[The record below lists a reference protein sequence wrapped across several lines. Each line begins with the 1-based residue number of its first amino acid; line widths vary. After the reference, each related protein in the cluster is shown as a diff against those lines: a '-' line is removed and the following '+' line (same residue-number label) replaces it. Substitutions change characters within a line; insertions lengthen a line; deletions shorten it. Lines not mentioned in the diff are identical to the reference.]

1 MIQNRLA
8 TLKYLVFLPLL
19 WFGVPAHAE
28 AVTHHYTVTIDYSLS
43 WLWVE
48 ARFGRPVDS
57 VTARSRNAGRY
68 LRDVRGCGEDPNIR
82 MRNRRMML
90 PDDGIRCLNYT
101 VDLKRVAEEFRNSR
115 SLTENNIVASPAYW
129 LWRPELFGD
138 TEIQIDF
145 RLPENVRAS
154 VPWQQ
159 VDGAANRYLLSRSPE
174 SAYAPAI
181 FGKFDYREI
190 QIPGAT
196 LRVALVETTA
206 ETNNDAIFNFVQAT
220 ATDVSLAY
228 GRFPNP
234 SPQVMVVPVNG
245 GRSSDPVSFGRV
257 VRDGGESVELF
268 IDPDQPVETL
278 IGDWKATH
286 EFSHLMLPYLHS
298 EYHWISEGFAQYYQN
313 VLLTR
318 AGEYDELF
326 AWQKIY
332 AGYERGRKSRPE
344 LSPSAAAA
352 GDVRSARMKVYWSG
366 AAVALMADVALR
378 ERSNGDETLD
388 SVLGRF
394 QECCLPS
401 QKVWT
406 GPEFFAKLDS
416 LATEPVF
423 MPLYR
428 RYANTAGFP
437 DTSEL
442 LERLGLRVED
452 GQVSL
457 RRKAELQEIR
467 EDILRTD
474 APVAQWRG
482 QLAGH

>member
-19 WFGVPAHAE
+19 WSGVPAYAE

-190 QIPGAT
+190 QVPGAT

-366 AAVALMADVALR
+366 ASLALMADVELR
-378 ERSNGDETLD
+378 RRSGGEESLD
-388 SVLGRF
+388 TVLDDLQR
-394 QECCLPS
+394 CCLPS
-401 QKVWT
+401 TRTWSGVELFQQ
-406 GPEFFAKLDS
+406 LDTF
-416 LATEPVF
+416 LDEPLF
-423 MPLYR
+423 MALYR
-428 RYANTAGFP
+428 KYADADDFP
-437 DTSEL
+437 DARPVL
-442 LERLGLRVED
+442 KRLGVM
-452 GQVSL
+452 
-457 RRKAELQEIR
+457 RRGAGVLLDDDAELAAIR
-467 EDILRTD
+467 AAITD
-474 APVAQWRG
+474 
-482 QLAGH
+482 

>member
-19 WFGVPAHAE
+19 WSGVPAYAE

-48 ARFGRPVDS
+48 ARFSRPVDS

-101 VDLKRVAEEFRNSR
+101 VDLKRVAEEFRSSR

-138 TEIQIDF
+138 AEIQIDF
-145 RLPENVRAS
+145 RLPENVRVS
-154 VPWQQ
+154 VPWRQ

-190 QIPGAT
+190 QVPGAT

-206 ETNNDAIFNFVQAT
+206 ETNNDAIFKFVKAT

-234 SPQVMVVPVNG
+234 SPQVMVVPVSG
-245 GRSSDPVSFGRV
+245 GR
-257 VRDGGESVELF
+257 
-268 IDPDQPVETL
+268 
-278 IGDWKATH
+278 
-286 EFSHLMLPYLHS
+286 
-298 EYHWISEGFAQYYQN
+298 
-313 VLLTR
+313 
-318 AGEYDELF
+318 
-326 AWQKIY
+326 
-332 AGYERGRKSRPE
+332 
-344 LSPSAAAA
+344 
-352 GDVRSARMKVYWSG
+352 
-366 AAVALMADVALR
+366 
-378 ERSNGDETLD
+378 
-388 SVLGRF
+388 
-394 QECCLPS
+394 
-401 QKVWT
+401 
-406 GPEFFAKLDS
+406 
-416 LATEPVF
+416 
-423 MPLYR
+423 
-428 RYANTAGFP
+428 
-437 DTSEL
+437 
-442 LERLGLRVED
+442 
-452 GQVSL
+452 
-457 RRKAELQEIR
+457 
-467 EDILRTD
+467 
-474 APVAQWRG
+474 
-482 QLAGH
+482 